1 VAQALLDRFTQL
13 GGSGVAAPS
22 ANRFGKVSPTT
33 AQHVIDDLGDEAP
46 LVLDGGACEV
56 GVESTSVDLTRP
68 RAALLRPGRVRRD
81 EIEAALGEPL
91 AEPDAHAPRA
101 SGTLAAHYSP
111 RAAVELVAQAAL
123 RTRLKACAQAG
134 QSVGVWSARSPELPM
149 QRWVQA
155 PAQADDW
162 EAALYAGLRELD
174 RSGVTRILVVAPP
187 DAPGWEA
194 VRDRLSRAAAA
205 SQHG

>member
-1 VAQALLDRFTQL
+1 
-13 GGSGVAAPS
+13 
-22 ANRFGKVSPTT
+22 
-33 AQHVIDDLGDEAP
+33 
-46 LVLDGGACEV
+46 
-56 GVESTSVDLTRP
+56 
-68 RAALLRPGRVRRD
+68 
-81 EIEAALGEPL
+81 
-91 AEPDAHAPRA
+91 
-101 SGTLAAHYSP
+101 
-111 RAAVELVAQAAL
+111 
-123 RTRLKACAQAG
+123 
-134 QSVGVWSARSPELPM
+134 M

-155 PAQADDW
+155 PAKADDW